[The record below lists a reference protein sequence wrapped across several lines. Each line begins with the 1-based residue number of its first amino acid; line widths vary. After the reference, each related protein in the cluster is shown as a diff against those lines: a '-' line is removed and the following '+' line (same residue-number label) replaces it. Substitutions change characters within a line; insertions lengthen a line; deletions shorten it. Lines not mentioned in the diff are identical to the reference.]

1 MIKNEM
7 DSIGCFWGFQNESF
21 TTSHG
26 ARDPSVPK
34 ILVVLTDGQSTDSM
48 ATALMADQLHRAG
61 IKVVTIGIGQNV
73 RKSELTVI
81 ATDRN
86 HVFTA
91 DDFKSLA
98 TLQKDLQMETCRSM
112 SNAIYR
118 LIFFLKFK
126 LLQLNR
132 LNNRKLS
139 FTISDEKPNTG

>member
-7 DSIGCFWGFQNESF
+7 DSIGCFWEFQNESF

-112 SNAIYR
+112 SNAISFN
-118 LIFFLKFK
+118 IFLNFK

-132 LNNRKLS
+132 LNKRKLS
-139 FTISDEKPNTG
+139 FAISDEKPNTG

>member
-1 MIKNEM
+1 MNTSSSLKMIKNESLKMIKNEM

-98 TLQKDLQMETCRSM
+98 TLQKDLQMETCRST
-112 SNAIYR
+112 SNAVS
-118 LIFFLKFK
+118 FDFVKFQIAPIES
-126 LLQLNR
+126 L
-132 LNNRKLS
+132 
-139 FTISDEKPNTG
+139 E